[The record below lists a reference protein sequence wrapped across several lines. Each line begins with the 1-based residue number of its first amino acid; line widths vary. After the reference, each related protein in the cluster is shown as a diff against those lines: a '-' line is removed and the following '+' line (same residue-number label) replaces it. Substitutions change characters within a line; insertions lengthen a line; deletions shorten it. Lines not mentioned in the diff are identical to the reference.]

1 MVVRLVHMR
10 PKELDWNL
18 SPILKTSYFDEIH
31 TISDRNAFLRVK
43 ELAQKEGLLVGSSS
57 GAAFHASLLEAEK
70 AAPGTNIVTIFP
82 DSSERYLSKD
92 IYKGWE

>member
-43 ELAQKEGLLVGSSS
+43 ELAQKKDFS
-57 GAAFHASLLEAEK
+57 LEALQEQHFMR
-70 AAPGTNIVTIFP
+70 A
-82 DSSERYLSKD
+82 YLRQRRQHQVQ
-92 IYKGWE
+92 IL